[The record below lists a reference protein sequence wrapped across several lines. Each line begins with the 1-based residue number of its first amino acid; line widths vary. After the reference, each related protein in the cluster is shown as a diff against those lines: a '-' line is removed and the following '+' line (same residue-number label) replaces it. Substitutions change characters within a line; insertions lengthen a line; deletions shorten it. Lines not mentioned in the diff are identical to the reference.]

1 MCLLVRLQHPSMA
14 IVKGAGLVMKAI
26 IEEADRGLAMRMQE
40 WALSEG
46 AFPRHLHSALFAQ
59 SLDSRVLTN
68 RSAPPSLYSYACLR
82 LFSYTVLS
90 SNLL

>member
-1 MCLLVRLQHPSMA
+1 MA
-14 IVKGAGLVMKAI
+14 VVKGAGLVMKAI

-46 AFPRHLHSALFAQ
+46 VFLRHLHSALFAQ

-68 RSAPPSLYSYACLR
+68 R
-82 LFSYTVLS
+82 YTVCCTYMGILYITYSTALFLS
-90 SNLL
+90 NIDV

>member
-1 MCLLVRLQHPSMA
+1 MCVLFRLQHPSMA

-68 RSAPPSLYSYACLR
+68 RSAH
-82 LFSYTVLS
+82 LS
-90 SNLL
+90 SITLHTYSFILFTILH